1 MLRIRPIGDDG
12 RVKHDLPVQRGDMLT
27 ISDHITQYVHER
39 HSLGHVTAD
48 TAEGIRQVLGH
59 MARHVPEDPTQV
71 TVTHLRAWLVRNER
85 GTGRV
90 APRTVALRTVRAR
103 HFFAWLEECQIIDR
117 SPARSLDAPKVPK
130 GQPRFLERDEVLDVT
145 SVAHTPRDLAMVVL
159 MVQMG
164 LRRIEIHRARIDD
177 VGDDRLA
184 VRGKGGDG
192 EVTRWVP
199 IPTEAREAL
208 NAWLRFR
215 PQHTELLFCTSTG
228 KPLALN
234 WISRKV
240 SEMMREAGVKDR
252 PGDGR
257 SAHALRHSTA
267 QHLVDDG
274 VPLRVVQAVLGHAS
288 VTTTEQYVRRD
299 VEVLASVLEG
309 RSYVA

>member
-1 MLRIRPIGDDG
+1 
-12 RVKHDLPVQRGDMLT
+12 MLT
-27 ISDHITQYVHER
+27 ITDHIAQYVHER

-48 TAEGIRQVLGH
+48 TADGIRAVLGH
-59 MARHVPEDPTQV
+59 MARHLPDDPAEV
-71 TVTHLRAWLVRNER
+71 TVSQLRAWLVRNDR
-85 GTGRV
+85 NTGRV

-103 HFFAWLEECQIIDR
+103 HFFAWLEECDIIAR
-117 SPARSLDAPKVPK
+117 SPARGLDAPKVPK
-130 GQPRFLERDEVLDVT
+130 GEPRFLERDEVCDVT
-145 SVAHTPRDLAMVVL
+145 SVAKNPRDLAMVVM

-164 LRRIEIHRARIDD
+164 LRRVEIHRARIGD
-177 VGDDRLA
+177 VTEDRMA

-192 EVTRWVP
+192 DVTRTVP
-199 IPTEAREAL
+199 IPTEARAAL
-208 NAWLRFR
+208 DSWLRFR
-215 PQHTELLFCTSTG
+215 PEHSELLFCTSKG
-228 KPLALN
+228 GPLALT

-240 SEMMREAGVKDR
+240 SEMMRDAGAKTR

-267 QHLVDDG
+267 QHLIDDG